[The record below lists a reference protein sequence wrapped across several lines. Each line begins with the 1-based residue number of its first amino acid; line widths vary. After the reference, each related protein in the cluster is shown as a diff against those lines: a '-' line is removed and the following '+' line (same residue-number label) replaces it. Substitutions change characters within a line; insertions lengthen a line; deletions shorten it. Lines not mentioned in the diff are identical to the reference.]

1 MSVPT
6 NLFDPTPHNLAA
18 TLVALVAAV
27 AAIRLW
33 RAIRAAPPTTRG
45 ERPPA
50 AVVVAAISAV
60 GCTAYS
66 ADTSWRFAEHS
77 LGMVSASERAAMF
90 AAAELALFAVALM
103 ARQNLRT
110 QGAPG
115 VPGVLVWFIT
125 GVQVIPAY
133 SESGF
138 IGGTVR
144 AVVGPILAALL
155 WHLAMGIELRHAK
168 PGTGS
173 GSLPA
178 LLAREARERL
188 LSRLG
193 LAVRDRSAEQITRD
207 RWTVKAVGLA
217 ARLAGLDEKA
227 RRSWRGRRISRR
239 LSVAVGRAQVGASPE
254 HRARLLE
261 LLAARRHASALATV
275 ELVSPW
281 QDTTATPASQAPA
294 ARRGASA
301 LPSADAG
308 RVTSPASPPRQTPAR
323 PALPVA
329 TPADAPTA
337 TPASASDTS
346 NGRDLDEVAAAYRTL
361 RASLKVRRPSSAKL
375 GEALGV
381 SRSRGQQL
389 RDELEK
395 HPKYADEFA
404 PALKSAG

>member
-1 MSVPT
+1 MPVPT
-6 NLFDPTPHNLAA
+6 NLFDLTPHNIAA

-33 RAIRAAPPTTRG
+33 RTIRNTPPATRG

-50 AVVVAAISAV
+50 AVIVAAISAV

-77 LGMVSASERAAMF
+77 LGMVSAGERAAMF

-133 SESGF
+133 AESG
-138 IGGTVR
+138 IVGGTVR

-155 WHLAMGIELRHAK
+155 WHLAMGIELRHGK
-168 PGTGS
+168 PGADS

-178 LLAREARERL
+178 MLARELRERL

-217 ARLAGLDEKA
+217 ARLAGLDEKT
-227 RRSWRGRRISRR
+227 RRGWRGRRISRR

-254 HRARLLE
+254 QRARLLE

-275 ELVSPW
+275 HLASPW
-281 QDTTATPASQAPA
+281 HDAGATPASPAPA
-294 ARRGASA
+294 TRRTASA
-301 LPSADAG
+301 LPAEGAS
-308 RVTSPASPPRQTPAR
+308 RVPVPASQSRQAPAKSD
-323 PALPVA
+323 APVA
-329 TPADAPTA
+329 TAADEPAASPV
-337 TPASASDTS
+337 SASDAST
-346 NGRDLDEVAAAYRTL
+346 GRDLAEVAAAYRAL
-361 RASLKVRRPSSAKL
+361 RASLKVHRPSSAKL

-389 RDELEK
+389 REELET
-395 HPKYADEFA
+395 HPDYAAEFA